1 MNKYVFMF
9 FYLKDYLRFSISF
22 ERFYD
27 CLIWFRVKKKYE
39 WIYRIVI
46 KDKRKLL
53 KNLFFGEF

>member
-1 MNKYVFMF
+1 MF